1 MVRGKSFAGAGLAL
15 LVLGLSAAEAK
26 MTALFTIT
34 DFRSTQPSGSPNIE
48 SVTGYWTEGTTAG
61 DNTSNVIVVEA
72 GFGGTTTYT
81 LTGPKTGPGWTVTS
95 QYFSHSTASFAI
107 DPFGPGPVSA
117 DVPVSLTEAL
127 FHASGTVTI
136 TKETIASTPKPSTWA
151 MTRPTAGRSISP

>member
-81 LTGPKTGPGWTVTS
+81 LTGPRPDRGGRSRANIFRTQLRASPS
-95 QYFSHSTASFAI
+95 IHS
-107 DPFGPGPVSA
+107 DR
-117 DVPVSLTEAL
+117 DL
-127 FHASGTVTI
+127 F
-136 TKETIASTPKPSTWA
+136 
-151 MTRPTAGRSISP
+151 RPTCR